1 MELTKTIN
9 EAYTFGKARQIE
21 SNCIAI
27 TFINKSTSNTA
38 MINGIQIAAGEQY
51 KVDQQSGFLDTT
63 IYDVIFL
70 AGAGV
75 NEIAVSRILIV
86 R

>member
-1 MELTKTIN
+1 MELIKTIN
-9 EAYTFGKARQIE
+9 EVYTFGRGQRIE

-38 MINGIQIAAGEQY
+38 MINGVQIAAGEQY

-75 NEIAVSRILIV
+75 NEIAVTRIIIV
-86 R
+86 K